1 MISAVI
7 LAAGLA
13 SRMGMCKPLL
23 PLGGQP
29 MIRVTAERLLEG
41 GADAVIVVTGNRSKA
56 VQDALQGLP
65 VHFVHNE
72 AYAETEMFASVC
84 MGLRAAEE
92 SDSILITPADVPMFS
107 PKLVG
112 CLLEKMR
119 NEGAQ
124 AVWPRVH
131 GKNGHPLLLRADAVA
146 AVLQYRGENG
156 LKGALSQL
164 HTAWCDTQ
172 DEGCLLDV
180 DTVQEY
186 GKIVAYRQN
195 CPPTEAEIRMLHDRF
210 GSTPQIK
217 AHCKAVENKC
227 MELMRRMPDD
237 RLDRTLLSAAARLH
251 DAARTRPHHAAVLA
265 QALLEMGYGKTAE
278 IVSTHMQLLPAQIG
292 TLSEATVLYLA
303 DKLVQDTVPVT
314 LEERFSNAARK
325 YAGNAAACKAAAARY
340 QAAKSI
346 LDKIDEVS

>member
-1 MISAVI
+1 MTSAVI
-7 LAAGLA
+7 LAAGMA

-23 PLGGQP
+23 SLGEQP
-29 MIRVTAERLLEG
+29 MIRVTAKRLLEG
-41 GADAVIVVTGNRSKA
+41 GAETLLVVTGNQSQA
-56 VQDALQGLP
+56 VQDAMKGLP
-65 VHFVHNE
+65 VHFVHND
-72 AYAETEMFASVC
+72 AYAETDMFASVC
-84 MGLRAAEE
+84 MGLRAVEE

-107 PKLVG
+107 PHLIG
-112 CLLEKMR
+112 CLHEKMR

-124 AVWPRVH
+124 AVWPKVH
-131 GKNGHPLLLRADAVA
+131 GRNGHPLLLRADAVS
-146 AVLQYRGENG
+146 AVLRYRGERG

-164 HTAWCDTQ
+164 HTAWCDTE

-180 DTVQEY
+180 DTAQDY
-186 GKIVAYRQN
+186 RKIVAYREDS
-195 CPPTEAEIRMLHDRF
+195 PPTESEIRMLHDRF
-210 GSTPQIK
+210 GSTPQIR
-217 AHCKAVENKC
+217 AHCEAVENKC
-227 MELMRRMPDD
+227 MELLRRVPAH
-237 RLDRTLLSAAARLH
+237 RLDRALLSAAAKLH

-278 IVSTHMQLLPAQIG
+278 IVSTHMQLLPTQIG

-325 YAGNAAACKAAAARY
+325 YAGNAEACEAAAVRY

-346 LDKIDEVS
+346 LDKIEEA